1 MIKSD
6 DGNNVVVIPR
16 AGNSVDAI
24 CMAEDTPVLRSVCA
38 YDTSSPD
45 TKK

>member
-1 MIKSD
+1 MKSD

-16 AGNSVDAI
+16 AGNDVEAMPIADE
-24 CMAEDTPVLRSVCA
+24 MPVLLSVCA
-38 YDTSSPD
+38 YDTSSPV

>member
-1 MIKSD
+1 MKSD

-24 CMAEDTPVLRSVCA
+24 CMADDTPVLLSVCA
-38 YDTSSPD
+38 YATSSQI